1 MDIKERILEHFNI
14 ELNNPMTIL
23 QQEEAKN
30 FFKENDDKKMYQF
43 FQRGSMLESI
53 DVTNKKTMHQIGLMH
68 ESLQVKNFTLDLSL
82 FLHCLLLT
90 IL

>member
-1 MDIKERILEHFNI
+1 MKERILEHFNI

-53 DVTNKKTMHQIGLMH
+53 SETNKKTMNQIEQMH
-68 ESLQVKNFTLDLSL
+68 ESLDVRTFKQD
-82 FLHCLLLT
+82 
-90 IL
+90 

>member
-1 MDIKERILEHFNI
+1 MEHFNI

-68 ESLQVKNFTLDLSL
+68 ESLQVKNVYFRSFPFFTLPAINH
-82 FLHCLLLT
+82 FVN
-90 IL
+90 